1 MIEKTN
7 ELVEK
12 LCKLAYVVIVK
23 VAVPGVIV
31 PKTLASYFAYFTTD
45 ANRDAFELSIPMW

>member
-12 LCKLAYVVIVK
+12 WCKLAYFIVVK
-23 VAVPGVIV
+23 VAVLGLIM
-31 PKTLASYFAYFTTD
+31 PKTLASYFIYFTTD
-45 ANRDAFELSIPMW
+45 AKQDAFELSIPMW